1 MRRSSQNGFLTEI
14 FNGVKGV
21 FDVLFSVLGGA
32 LTVVIKLMA
41 YVWGVLL
48 LTILILSLSFW
59 LITVG
64 IRNLDISF
72 DMPDFVKEL
81 LQDSNLS
88 LGLDWQQKIEEDE
101 TIGKFL
107 NELEGVKSAAQELR
121 YEAGEVPSFIE
132 EEFKKVAEKMEAA
145 KQETLDGKLETN
157 N

>member
-1 MRRSSQNGFLTEI
+1 MRRSSQNSFLSGI

-32 LTVVIKLMA
+32 LTVVIKLIA
-41 YVWGVLL
+41 YTWGILL

-72 DMPDFVKEL
+72 DMPDFIKEI
-81 LQDSNLS
+81 LQNSDIE
-88 LGLDWQQKIEEDE
+88 LGVDWQQKIEEDK

-107 NELEGVKSAAQELR
+107 NELEGIKSDTQELR
-121 YEAGEVPSFIE
+121 YKAGEVPSFIE
-132 EEFKKVAEKMEAA
+132 EEFKKAAEKAEEI
-145 KQETLDGKLETN
+145 KETGLEIAD
-157 N
+157 